1 MLRWKDEI
9 ICDENMNT
17 LEALAKEIKETN
29 SPKMITPRTLVAAVG
44 YEKRSSGACDLI
56 DRFLQENDLEVEP
69 HYHDVWP
76 DIYIELRPKPKA
88 KKRRRED
95 PIKRIG
101 LLKAANTKP
110 ATVDNNDSLD
120 KAITLMMMNNF
131 SQLPVMNGPRKI
143 VGFVSWETIG
153 EARSKGIDS
162 NEVKDYK
169 REGVKVF
176 KRDTPLMLAIKEIYK
191 NDFIVVVE
199 NDGLPC
205 GIVTTADVSSQFL
218 TWTEPFVMLEQIE
231 NQVRHLLDEKI
242 LLEDLK
248 NVCQEEGREVNTID
262 DLTFGEYQRLFE
274 NPKHWERIGL
284 KSVDRALFVQM
295 FDDVRN
301 IRNDVMHFDPEGID
315 ESSREKL
322 KSMANYLNKLAVF

>member
-1 MLRWKDEI
+1 MT
-9 ICDENMNT
+9 T
-17 LEALAKEIKETN
+17 LEALAREIKETN
-29 SPKMITPRTLVAAVG
+29 LPKKITPRTLVAAVG
-44 YEKRSSGACDLI
+44 YERRSPGACELI
-56 DRFLQENDLEVEP
+56 DKFLEENDLEVEP
-69 HYHDVWP
+69 HYFEVWT
-76 DIYIELRPKPKA
+76 DNEIELRPKPKA

-110 ATVDNNDSLD
+110 STVENNDKLE
-120 KAITLMMMNNF
+120 KAITLMMMNNY
-131 SQLPVMNGPRKI
+131 SQLPVMNGPRKV
-143 VGFVSWETIG
+143 VGYISWETIG
-153 EARSKGIDS
+153 EARSKGVVS
-162 NEVKDYK
+162 EEVKDYK
-169 REGVKVF
+169 RDSIRLF
-176 KRDTPLMLAIKEIYK
+176 KRDIPLMQAIREIYR
-191 NDFIVVVE
+191 NDFIVVTE
-199 NDGLPC
+199 SDGSPC
-205 GIVTTADVSSQFL
+205 GIVTTADISSQFL

-248 NVCQEEGREVNTID
+248 KVCQEEGREVNNID

-284 KSVDRALFVQM
+284 RSVDRGLFVQM

-315 ESSREKL
+315 EVSREKL
-322 KSMANYLNKLAVF
+322 KSMANFLNKLTDFR

>member
-1 MLRWKDEI
+1 MT
-9 ICDENMNT
+9 T

-44 YEKRSSGACDLI
+44 YEKRSPGACALI
-56 DRFLQENDLEVEP
+56 DRFLKDNDLEVEP
-69 HYHDVWP
+69 HYLDVWP
-76 DIYIELRPKPKA
+76 DNYIELRPKPKA

-95 PIKRIG
+95 PVKRIG

-110 ATVDNNDSLD
+110 ATIDNSDSLD
-120 KAITLMMMNNF
+120 KAVTLMMMNNY
-131 SQLPVMNGPRKI
+131 SQLPVMNGIRKVI
-143 VGFVSWETIG
+143 GYISWESIG

-162 NEVKDYK
+162 NVVKDYK
-169 REGVKVF
+169 REGIKVF
-176 KRDTPLMLAIKEIYK
+176 KRDTPLMMAIREIYK

-231 NQVRHLLDEKI
+231 NQIRHLLDEKI

-274 NPKHWERIGL
+274 NPKHWEQIGL

-315 ESSREKL
+315 EISREKL
-322 KSMANYLNKLAVF
+322 KSMANFLNKLADYK

>member
-1 MLRWKDEI
+1 MT
-9 ICDENMNT
+9 T
-17 LEALAKEIKETN
+17 LEALAKEIKETG
-29 SPKMITPRTLVAAVG
+29 SSKTITPRMLVAAVG
-44 YEKRSSGACDLI
+44 YERRSRGACCMI
-56 DRFLQENDLEVEP
+56 DRFLDENDLEVEP
-69 HYHDVWP
+69 HYQDVWP
-76 DIYIELRPKPKA
+76 DNYIELRPKPKA

-110 ATVDNNDSLD
+110 TTVDNSDGLD
-120 KAITLMMMNNF
+120 KAITLMMMNNY
-131 SQLPVMNGPRKI
+131 SQIPVMSGARKI
-143 VGFVSWETIG
+143 VGYISWETIG
-153 EARSKGIDS
+153 EARSKGIDT

-169 REGVKVF
+169 KDGIKVY
-176 KRDTPLMLAIKEIYK
+176 KRDVPLMLAIREIYK

-199 NDGLPC
+199 NDGSPC

-231 NQVRHLLDEKI
+231 NQVRHLLDDKI

-248 NVCQEEGREVNTID
+248 NVCKEEGREVNAID

-274 NPKHWERIGL
+274 NPKYWERIGL

-315 ESSREKL
+315 DTSREKL
-322 KSMANYLNKLAVF
+322 KSMANFLNKLTDYK

>member
-1 MLRWKDEI
+1 MT
-9 ICDENMNT
+9 T
-17 LEALAKEIKETN
+17 LEALAKEIKETGL
-29 SPKMITPRTLVAAVG
+29 SKMITPRMLVAAVG
-44 YEKRSSGACDLI
+44 YEKRSPGACYLI
-56 DRFLQENDLEVEP
+56 DRFLEENDLEVEP
-69 HYHDVWP
+69 HYLDVWP
-76 DIYIELRPKPKA
+76 DNNIELRPKPKA

-110 ATVDNNDSLD
+110 ATVDNSDSLD
-120 KAITLMMMNNF
+120 KAITLMMMNNY
-131 SQLPVMNGPRKI
+131 SQLPVMGGARKI
-143 VGFVSWETIG
+143 VGYISWETIG
-153 EARSKGIDS
+153 EARSKGIDT

-169 REGVKVF
+169 RDSIRVF
-176 KRDTPLMLAIKEIYK
+176 RRDIPLMLAIREIYK
-191 NDFIVVVE
+191 NDFIVVIE
-199 NDGLPC
+199 NDGTPC

-248 NVCQEEGREVNTID
+248 KVCQEEGREVNAID

-284 KSVDRALFVQM
+284 KSVDRTLFVKM

-315 ESSREKL
+315 ETSREKL
-322 KSMANYLNKLAVF
+322 KSMANFLNKLMDYK

>member
-1 MLRWKDEI
+1 MT
-9 ICDENMNT
+9 T
-17 LEALAKEIKETN
+17 LEALAKEIKETGL
-29 SPKMITPRTLVAAVG
+29 SKMITPRMLVAAVG
-44 YEKRSSGACDLI
+44 YEKRSPGACYLI
-56 DRFLQENDLEVEP
+56 DRFLEENDLEVEP
-69 HYHDVWP
+69 HYLDVWP
-76 DIYIELRPKPKA
+76 DNNIELRPKPKA

-110 ATVDNNDSLD
+110 ATVDNSDSLD
-120 KAITLMMMNNF
+120 KAITLMMMNNY
-131 SQLPVMNGPRKI
+131 SQLPVMGGARKI
-143 VGFVSWETIG
+143 VGYISWETIG
-153 EARSKGIDS
+153 EARSKGIDT

-169 REGVKVF
+169 RDSIRVF
-176 KRDTPLMLAIKEIYK
+176 RRDIPLMLAIREIYK
-191 NDFIVVVE
+191 NDFIVVIE
-199 NDGLPC
+199 NDGTPC

-248 NVCQEEGREVNTID
+248 KVCQEEGREVKAID

-284 KSVDRALFVQM
+284 KSVDRTLFVKM

-315 ESSREKL
+315 ETSREKL
-322 KSMANYLNKLAVF
+322 KSMANFLNKLMDYK

>member
-1 MLRWKDEI
+1 MT
-9 ICDENMNT
+9 T
-17 LEALAKEIKETN
+17 LEVLAKEIKETK
-29 SPKMITPRTLVAAVG
+29 SAKKITPRTLVTAVG
-44 YEKRSSGACDLI
+44 YERRSPGACFWI
-56 DRFLQENDLEVEP
+56 DKFLDENDLETVP
-69 HYHDVWP
+69 HYFEVWV
-76 DIYIELRPKPKA
+76 DSEIEIRPKPKA

-110 ATVDNNDSLD
+110 TTVDNSDTLD
-120 KAITLMMMNNF
+120 KAITLMMMNNY
-131 SQLPVMNGPRKI
+131 SQLPVMGGPHK
-143 VGFVSWETIG
+143 VLGFISWETIG
-153 EARSKGIDS
+153 EARSKGLDS
-162 NEVKDYK
+162 DCVKDYK
-169 REGVKVF
+169 RDNVRVF
-176 KRDTPLMLAIKEIYK
+176 KRDMPLMKAIHEIYK

-199 NDGLPC
+199 NDGTPC
-205 GIVTTADVSSQFL
+205 GILTTADVSSQFL
-218 TWTEPFVMLEQIE
+218 TWTEPFILLEQIE

-248 NVCQEEGREVNTID
+248 AVCKEEGREVNAID

-274 NPKHWERIGL
+274 NQNNWKRIGL

-315 ESSREKL
+315 EASREKL
-322 KSMANYLNKLAVF
+322 KAMADYLNKLIEIK

>member
-1 MLRWKDEI
+1 
-9 ICDENMNT
+9 
-17 LEALAKEIKETN
+17 
-29 SPKMITPRTLVAAVG
+29 
-44 YEKRSSGACDLI
+44 
-56 DRFLQENDLEVEP
+56 
-69 HYHDVWP
+69 
-76 DIYIELRPKPKA
+76 
-88 KKRRRED
+88 
-95 PIKRIG
+95 
-101 LLKAANTKP
+101 
-110 ATVDNNDSLD
+110 
-120 KAITLMMMNNF
+120 MMMNNY
-131 SQLPVMNGPRKI
+131 SQLPVMNGARKI
-143 VGFVSWETIG
+143 VGYISWETIG

-162 NEVKDYK
+162 DDVKDYK
-169 REGVKVF
+169 RDGIKVF
-176 KRDTPLMLAIKEIYK
+176 KRDTPLMMAIREIYK

-199 NDGLPC
+199 NDGMPC

-248 NVCQEEGREVNTID
+248 NVCQEEGREINTID

-295 FDDVRN
+295 FDDVRI

-315 ESSREKL
+315 ETSREKL
-322 KSMANYLNKLAVF
+322 KSMANFLNKLADFK

>member
-1 MLRWKDEI
+1 MT
-9 ICDENMNT
+9 T
-17 LEALAKEIKETN
+17 LEALAKEIKETGL
-29 SPKMITPRTLVAAVG
+29 SKMITPRMLVAAVG
-44 YEKRSSGACDLI
+44 YEKRSPGACYLI
-56 DRFLQENDLEVEP
+56 DRFLEENDLEVEP
-69 HYHDVWP
+69 HYLDVWP
-76 DIYIELRPKPKA
+76 DNNIELRPKPKA

-110 ATVDNNDSLD
+110 ATVDNSDSLD
-120 KAITLMMMNNF
+120 KAITLMMMNNY
-131 SQLPVMNGPRKI
+131 SQLPVMGGARKI
-143 VGFVSWETIG
+143 VGYISWETIG
-153 EARSKGIDS
+153 EARSKGIDT

-169 REGVKVF
+169 RDSIRVF
-176 KRDTPLMLAIKEIYK
+176 RRDMPLMLAIREIYK

-199 NDGLPC
+199 NDGTPC

-248 NVCQEEGREVNTID
+248 KVCQEEGREVNAID

-284 KSVDRALFVQM
+284 KSVDRTLFVKM

-315 ESSREKL
+315 ETSREKL
-322 KSMANYLNKLAVF
+322 KSMANFLNKLMDYK

>member
-1 MLRWKDEI
+1 MT
-9 ICDENMNT
+9 T
-17 LEALAKEIKETN
+17 LEALAKEIKETGL
-29 SPKMITPRTLVAAVG
+29 SKMITPRMLVAAVG
-44 YEKRSSGACDLI
+44 YEKRSPGACYLI
-56 DRFLQENDLEVEP
+56 DRFLEENDLEVEP
-69 HYHDVWP
+69 HYLDVWP
-76 DIYIELRPKPKA
+76 DNNIELRPKPKA

-110 ATVDNNDSLD
+110 ATVDNSDSLD
-120 KAITLMMMNNF
+120 KAITLMMMNNY
-131 SQLPVMNGPRKI
+131 SQLPVMGGARKI
-143 VGFVSWETIG
+143 VGYISWETIG
-153 EARSKGIDS
+153 EARSKGIDT

-169 REGVKVF
+169 RDSIRVF
-176 KRDTPLMLAIKEIYK
+176 RRDIPLMLAIQEIYK
-191 NDFIVVVE
+191 NDFIVVIE
-199 NDGLPC
+199 NDGTPC

-248 NVCQEEGREVNTID
+248 KVCQEEGREVNAID

-284 KSVDRALFVQM
+284 KSVDRTLFVKM

-315 ESSREKL
+315 ETSREKL
-322 KSMANYLNKLAVF
+322 KSMANFLNKLMDYK

>member
-1 MLRWKDEI
+1 MT
-9 ICDENMNT
+9 T
-17 LEALAKEIKETN
+17 LEALAKEIKETCL
-29 SPKMITPRTLVAAVG
+29 SKMITPRMLVAAVG
-44 YEKRSSGACDLI
+44 YEKRSPGACYLI
-56 DRFLQENDLEVEP
+56 DRFLEENDLEVEP
-69 HYHDVWP
+69 HYLDVWP
-76 DIYIELRPKPKA
+76 DNNIELRPKPKA

-110 ATVDNNDSLD
+110 ATVDNSDSLD
-120 KAITLMMMNNF
+120 KAITLMMMNNY
-131 SQLPVMNGPRKI
+131 SQLPVMGGARKI
-143 VGFVSWETIG
+143 IGYISWETIG
-153 EARSKGIDS
+153 EARSKGIDT

-169 REGVKVF
+169 RDSIRVF
-176 KRDTPLMLAIKEIYK
+176 RRDIPLMLAIREIYK
-191 NDFIVVVE
+191 NDFIVVIE
-199 NDGLPC
+199 NDGTPC

-248 NVCQEEGREVNTID
+248 KVCQEEGREVNAID

-284 KSVDRALFVQM
+284 KSVDRTLFVKM

-315 ESSREKL
+315 ETSREKL
-322 KSMANYLNKLAVF
+322 KSMANFLNKLMDYK

>member
-1 MLRWKDEI
+1 MT
-9 ICDENMNT
+9 T
-17 LEALAKEIKETN
+17 LEALAKEIKETGL
-29 SPKMITPRTLVAAVG
+29 SKMITPRMLVAAVG
-44 YEKRSSGACDLI
+44 YEKRSPGACYLI
-56 DRFLQENDLEVEP
+56 DRFLEENDLEVEP
-69 HYHDVWP
+69 HYLDVWP
-76 DIYIELRPKPKA
+76 DNNIELRPKPKA

-110 ATVDNNDSLD
+110 ATVDNSDSLD
-120 KAITLMMMNNF
+120 KAITLMMMNNY
-131 SQLPVMNGPRKI
+131 SQLPVMGGARKI
-143 VGFVSWETIG
+143 VGYISWETIG
-153 EARSKGIDS
+153 EARSKGIDT

-169 REGVKVF
+169 RDSIRVF
-176 KRDTPLMLAIKEIYK
+176 RRDMPLMLAIREIYK
-191 NDFIVVVE
+191 NDFIVVIE
-199 NDGLPC
+199 NDGTPC

-248 NVCQEEGREVNTID
+248 KVCQEEGREVNAID

-284 KSVDRALFVQM
+284 KSVDRTLFVKM

-315 ESSREKL
+315 ETSREKL
-322 KSMANYLNKLAVF
+322 KSMANFLNKLMDYK

>member
-1 MLRWKDEI
+1 MT
-9 ICDENMNT
+9 T
-17 LEALAKEIKETN
+17 LEALAKEIKETGL
-29 SPKMITPRTLVAAVG
+29 SKMITPRMLVAAVG
-44 YEKRSSGACDLI
+44 YEKRSPGACYLI
-56 DRFLQENDLEVEP
+56 DRFLEENDLEVEP
-69 HYHDVWP
+69 HYLDVWP
-76 DIYIELRPKPKA
+76 DNNIELRPKPKA

-110 ATVDNNDSLD
+110 ATVDNSDSLD
-120 KAITLMMMNNF
+120 KAITLMMMNNY
-131 SQLPVMNGPRKI
+131 SQLPVLGGARKI
-143 VGFVSWETIG
+143 VGYISWETIG
-153 EARSKGIDS
+153 EARSKGIDT

-169 REGVKVF
+169 RDSIRVF
-176 KRDTPLMLAIKEIYK
+176 RRDIPLMLAIREIYK
-191 NDFIVVVE
+191 NDFIVVIE
-199 NDGLPC
+199 NDGTPC

-248 NVCQEEGREVNTID
+248 KVCQEEGREVNAID

-284 KSVDRALFVQM
+284 KSVDRTLFVKM

-315 ESSREKL
+315 ETSREKL
-322 KSMANYLNKLAVF
+322 KSMANFLNKLMDYK

>member
-1 MLRWKDEI
+1 MT
-9 ICDENMNT
+9 T

-29 SPKMITPRTLVAAVG
+29 SSKMITPRTLVAAVG
-44 YEKRSSGACDLI
+44 YEKRSPGACCLI
-56 DRFLQENDLEVEP
+56 DRFLEENDLEVEP
-69 HYHDVWP
+69 HYLEVWT
-76 DIYIELRPKPKA
+76 DNEIELRPKPKA

-101 LLKAANTKP
+101 ILKAANIKP
-110 ATVDNNDSLD
+110 ATVDNCDRLE
-120 KAITLMMMNNF
+120 KAVTLMMMNNY
-131 SQLPVMNGPRKI
+131 SQLPVMNGPKKV
-143 VGFVSWETIG
+143 VGYISWESIE
-153 EARSKGIDS
+153 EAKFKGVDT
-162 NEVKDYK
+162 NVVKDYK
-169 REGVKVF
+169 RDSIKVLR
-176 KRDTPLMLAIKEIYK
+176 RDMPLMQAIREIYK
-191 NDFIVVVE
+191 NDFIVVAE
-199 NDGLPC
+199 NDGAPC

-248 NVCQEEGREVNTID
+248 NICQEEGREVNAID

-284 KSVDRALFVQM
+284 KTVDRSLFVKM

-315 ESSREKL
+315 EASREKL
-322 KSMANYLNKLAVF
+322 KSMSNFLNKLIECR

>member
-1 MLRWKDEI
+1 MT
-9 ICDENMNT
+9 T

-29 SPKMITPRTLVAAVG
+29 SAKKITPRTLVAAVG
-44 YEKRSSGACDLI
+44 YERRSPGACRLI
-56 DRFLQENDLEVEP
+56 DGFLKENDLEVEP
-69 HYHDVWP
+69 HYFEVWI
-76 DIYIELRPKPKA
+76 DAEIELRPKPKA

-110 ATVDNNDSLD
+110 ATVDNSDKLE
-120 KAITLMMMNNF
+120 KAITLMMMNNY
-131 SQLPVMNGPRKI
+131 SQLPVMSGVRKV
-143 VGFVSWETIG
+143 VGFISWETIG
-153 EARSKGIDS
+153 EARSKGVDS
-162 NEVKDYK
+162 DEVKDYK
-169 REGVKVF
+169 QESIRVY
-176 KRDTPLMLAIKEIYK
+176 KRDTPLMLAIREIYR

-199 NDGLPC
+199 NDGSPC

-248 NVCQEEGREVNTID
+248 KVCQEEGREVNAID

-274 NPKHWERIGL
+274 NPKCWERIGL
-284 KSVDRALFVQM
+284 KSVDRSLFVQM

-315 ESSREKL
+315 ETSREKL
-322 KSMANYLNKLAVF
+322 KSMADFLNKLADFK

>member
-1 MLRWKDEI
+1 MT
-9 ICDENMNT
+9 T
-17 LEALAKEIKETN
+17 LEALAKEIRETD
-29 SPKMITPRTLVAAVG
+29 SSKMITPRTLVAAVG
-44 YEKRSSGACDLI
+44 YEKRSPGACSLI
-56 DRFLQENDLEVEP
+56 DRFLDENDLEVEP
-69 HYHDVWP
+69 HYQDVWP
-76 DIYIELRPKPKA
+76 DNYIELRPKPKA

-110 ATVDNNDSLD
+110 ATVDNSDSLD
-120 KAITLMMMNNF
+120 KAITLMMMNNY
-131 SQLPVMNGPRKI
+131 SQLPVMGGARKI
-143 VGFVSWETIG
+143 VGYISWETIG
-153 EARSKGIDS
+153 EARSKGVDT

-169 REGVKVF
+169 RDSIRVY
-176 KRDTPLMLAIKEIYK
+176 KRDMPLMLAIREIYK

-199 NDGLPC
+199 NDGSPC

-248 NVCQEEGREVNTID
+248 NVCQEEGREVNAID

-274 NPKHWERIGL
+274 NPKYWERIGL

-315 ESSREKL
+315 DTSREKL
-322 KSMANYLNKLAVF
+322 KSMANFLNKLVDYK

>member
-1 MLRWKDEI
+1 MT
-9 ICDENMNT
+9 T
-17 LEALAKEIKETN
+17 LEALAKEIKETGL
-29 SPKMITPRTLVAAVG
+29 SKMITPRMLVTAVG
-44 YEKRSSGACDLI
+44 YEKRSPGACYLI
-56 DRFLQENDLEVEP
+56 DRFLEENDLEVEP
-69 HYHDVWP
+69 HYLDVWP
-76 DIYIELRPKPKA
+76 DNNIELRPKPKA

-110 ATVDNNDSLD
+110 ATVDNSDSLD
-120 KAITLMMMNNF
+120 KAITLMMMNNY
-131 SQLPVMNGPRKI
+131 SQLPVMGGARKI
-143 VGFVSWETIG
+143 VGYISWETIG
-153 EARSKGIDS
+153 EARSKGIDT

-169 REGVKVF
+169 RDSIRVF
-176 KRDTPLMLAIKEIYK
+176 RRDIPLMLAIREIYK
-191 NDFIVVVE
+191 NDFIVVIE
-199 NDGLPC
+199 NDGTPC

-248 NVCQEEGREVNTID
+248 KVCQEEGREVNAID

-284 KSVDRALFVQM
+284 KSVDRTLFVKM

-315 ESSREKL
+315 ETSREKL
-322 KSMANYLNKLAVF
+322 KSMANFLNKLMDYK

>member
-1 MLRWKDEI
+1 MT
-9 ICDENMNT
+9 T
-17 LEALAKEIKETN
+17 LEALAKEIKETGL
-29 SPKMITPRTLVAAVG
+29 SKMITPRMLVAAVG
-44 YEKRSSGACDLI
+44 YEKRSPGACYLI
-56 DRFLQENDLEVEP
+56 DRFLEENDLEVEP
-69 HYHDVWP
+69 HYLDVWP
-76 DIYIELRPKPKA
+76 DNNIELRPKPKA

-110 ATVDNNDSLD
+110 ATVDNSDSLD
-120 KAITLMMMNNF
+120 KAITLMMMNNY
-131 SQLPVMNGPRKI
+131 SQLPVMGGARKI
-143 VGFVSWETIG
+143 VGYISWETIG
-153 EARSKGIDS
+153 EARSKGIDT

-169 REGVKVF
+169 RDSIRVF
-176 KRDTPLMLAIKEIYK
+176 RRDIPLMLAIREIYK
-191 NDFIVVVE
+191 NDFLVVIE
-199 NDGLPC
+199 NDGTPC

-248 NVCQEEGREVNTID
+248 KVCQEEGREVNAID

-284 KSVDRALFVQM
+284 KSVDRTLFVKM

-315 ESSREKL
+315 ETSREKL
-322 KSMANYLNKLAVF
+322 KSMANFLNKLMDYK

>member
-1 MLRWKDEI
+1 MT
-9 ICDENMNT
+9 T

-29 SPKMITPRTLVAAVG
+29 SSKMITPRALVAAVG
-44 YEKRSSGACDLI
+44 YEKRSPGACALI
-56 DRFLQENDLEVEP
+56 DQFLEENDLEVEP
-69 HYHDVWP
+69 HYFEVWI
-76 DIYIELRPKPKA
+76 DCEIELRQKPKA

-95 PIKRIG
+95 PVKRIG

-110 ATVDNNDSLD
+110 ATVENNDTLD
-120 KAITLMMMNNF
+120 KAITVMMMNNY

-143 VGFVSWETIG
+143 VGFISWETIG
-153 EARSKGIDS
+153 EARSKGVNT

-169 REGVKVF
+169 RESVKVF
-176 KRDTPLMLAIKEIYK
+176 RRDIPLMQAIWEIYK
-191 NDFIVVVE
+191 NDFIVVAE
-199 NDGLPC
+199 ADGTPC

-231 NQVRHLLDEKI
+231 NLVRHLLDGKI

-248 NVCQEEGREVNTID
+248 GICQEEGRDVNAID

-284 KSVDRALFVQM
+284 KSVDRAMFVQM
-295 FDDVRN
+295 FEDVRN

-322 KSMANYLNKLAVF
+322 KTMASFLNKLTEFK

>member
-1 MLRWKDEI
+1 MT
-9 ICDENMNT
+9 T
-17 LEALAKEIKETN
+17 LEALAKEIKETCL
-29 SPKMITPRTLVAAVG
+29 SKMITPRMLVAAVG
-44 YEKRSSGACDLI
+44 YEKRSPGACYLI
-56 DRFLQENDLEVEP
+56 DRFLEENDLEVEP
-69 HYHDVWP
+69 HYLDVWP
-76 DIYIELRPKPKA
+76 DNNIELRPKLKA

-110 ATVDNNDSLD
+110 ATVDNSDSLD
-120 KAITLMMMNNF
+120 KAITLMMMNNY
-131 SQLPVMNGPRKI
+131 SQLPVMGGARKI
-143 VGFVSWETIG
+143 VGYISWETIG
-153 EARSKGIDS
+153 EARSKGIDT

-169 REGVKVF
+169 RDSIRVF
-176 KRDTPLMLAIKEIYK
+176 RRDIPLMLAIREIYK
-191 NDFIVVVE
+191 NDFIVVIE
-199 NDGLPC
+199 NDGTPC

-248 NVCQEEGREVNTID
+248 KVCQEEGREVNAID

-284 KSVDRALFVQM
+284 KSVDRTLFVKM

-315 ESSREKL
+315 ETSREKL
-322 KSMANYLNKLAVF
+322 KSMANFLNKLMDYK

>member
-1 MLRWKDEI
+1 MT
-9 ICDENMNT
+9 T
-17 LEALAKEIKETN
+17 LEALAKEIKETGL
-29 SPKMITPRTLVAAVG
+29 SKMITPRMLVAAVG
-44 YEKRSSGACDLI
+44 YEKRSPGACYLI
-56 DRFLQENDLEVEP
+56 DRFLEENDLEVEP
-69 HYHDVWP
+69 HYLDVWP
-76 DIYIELRPKPKA
+76 DNNIELRPKPKA

-110 ATVDNNDSLD
+110 ATVDNSDSLD
-120 KAITLMMMNNF
+120 KAITLMMMNNY
-131 SQLPVMNGPRKI
+131 SQLPVMGGARKI
-143 VGFVSWETIG
+143 VGYISWETIG
-153 EARSKGIDS
+153 EARSKGIDT

-169 REGVKVF
+169 RDSIRVF
-176 KRDTPLMLAIKEIYK
+176 RRDIPLMLAIREIYK
-191 NDFIVVVE
+191 NDFIVVIE
-199 NDGLPC
+199 NDGTPC

-248 NVCQEEGREVNTID
+248 KVCQEEGREVNAID

-284 KSVDRALFVQM
+284 KSVDRTLFVKM

-315 ESSREKL
+315 EISREKL
-322 KSMANYLNKLAVF
+322 KSMANFLNKLMDYK

>member
-1 MLRWKDEI
+1 MT
-9 ICDENMNT
+9 T
-17 LEALAKEIKETN
+17 LEALAKEIKETGL
-29 SPKMITPRTLVAAVG
+29 SKMITPRMLVAAVG
-44 YEKRSSGACDLI
+44 YEKRSPGACYLI
-56 DRFLQENDLEVEP
+56 DRFLEENDLEVEP
-69 HYHDVWP
+69 HYLDVWP
-76 DIYIELRPKPKA
+76 DNNIELRPKPKA

-110 ATVDNNDSLD
+110 ATVDNSDSLD
-120 KAITLMMMNNF
+120 KAITLMMMNNY
-131 SQLPVMNGPRKI
+131 SQLPVMGGARKI
-143 VGFVSWETIG
+143 VGYISWETIG
-153 EARSKGIDS
+153 EARSKGIDT

-169 REGVKVF
+169 RDSIRVF
-176 KRDTPLMLAIKEIYK
+176 RRDIPLMLAIREIYK
-191 NDFIVVVE
+191 NDFIVVIE
-199 NDGLPC
+199 NDGTPC

-248 NVCQEEGREVNTID
+248 KVCQEEGREVNAID

-274 NPKHWERIGL
+274 NPKHWERSGL
-284 KSVDRALFVQM
+284 KSVDRTLFVKM

-315 ESSREKL
+315 ETSREKL
-322 KSMANYLNKLAVF
+322 KSMANFLNKLMDYK

>member
-1 MLRWKDEI
+1 MT
-9 ICDENMNT
+9 T

-29 SPKMITPRTLVAAVG
+29 TSKMITPRTLVAAVG
-44 YEKRSSGACDLI
+44 YEKRSPGACVLI
-56 DRFLQENDLEVEP
+56 DRFLTDNDLEVEP
-69 HYHDVWP
+69 HYLDVWP
-76 DIYIELRPKPKA
+76 DNYIELRS
-88 KKRRRED
+88 
-95 PIKRIG
+95 
-101 LLKAANTKP
+101 
-110 ATVDNNDSLD
+110 DSLD
-120 KAITLMMMNNF
+120 KAITLMMMNNY
-131 SQLPVMNGPRKI
+131 SQLPVMNGARKI
-143 VGFVSWETIG
+143 VGYISWETIG

-162 NEVKDYK
+162 DDVKDYK
-169 REGVKVF
+169 RDGIKVF
-176 KRDTPLMLAIKEIYK
+176 KRDTPLMMAIREIYK

-199 NDGLPC
+199 NDGMPC

-248 NVCQEEGREVNTID
+248 NVCQEEGREINTID

-295 FDDVRN
+295 FDDVRI

-315 ESSREKL
+315 ETSREKL
-322 KSMANYLNKLAVF
+322 KSMANFLNKLADFK

>member
-1 MLRWKDEI
+1 MT
-9 ICDENMNT
+9 T
-17 LEALAKEIKETN
+17 LEALAKEIKETD
-29 SPKMITPRTLVAAVG
+29 SSKMITPRTLVAAVG
-44 YEKRSSGACDLI
+44 YEKRSPGACSLI
-56 DRFLQENDLEVEP
+56 DRFLEENDLEVEP
-69 HYHDVWP
+69 HYQDVWP
-76 DIYIELRPKPKA
+76 DNYIELRPKPKA

-101 LLKAANTKP
+101 LLKAANNKP
-110 ATVDNNDSLD
+110 ATVDNSDSLD
-120 KAITLMMMNNF
+120 KAITLMMMNNY
-131 SQLPVMNGPRKI
+131 SQLPVMGGARKI
-143 VGFVSWETIG
+143 VGYISWETIG
-153 EARSKGIDS
+153 EARSKGVDT

-169 REGVKVF
+169 RDSIRVY
-176 KRDTPLMLAIKEIYK
+176 KRDMPLMMAIREIYK

-199 NDGLPC
+199 NDGSPC

-231 NQVRHLLDEKI
+231 NQLRHLLDEKI

-248 NVCQEEGREVNTID
+248 NVCQEEGREVNAID

-274 NPKHWERIGL
+274 NPKYWERIGL
-284 KSVDRALFVQM
+284 KSVDRALFVQV

-315 ESSREKL
+315 DTSREKL
-322 KSMANYLNKLAVF
+322 KSMANFLNKLVDYK